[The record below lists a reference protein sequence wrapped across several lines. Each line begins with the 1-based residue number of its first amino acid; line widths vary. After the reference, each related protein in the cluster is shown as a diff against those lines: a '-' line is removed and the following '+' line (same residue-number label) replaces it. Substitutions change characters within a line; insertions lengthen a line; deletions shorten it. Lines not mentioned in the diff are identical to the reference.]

1 MAHTK
6 LTKKQIFT
14 RIILRLFLITLGACI
29 YALGLEG
36 FLIPNSFMDG
46 GVTGVSIMVS
56 SLTGGN
62 LSLLLI
68 LFNIPFLFFAYK
80 LMGKKFTIFSLY
92 GIIILS
98 LATALFRDIPAFTD
112 EMLLAT
118 IFGGGMLGVGLG
130 IVIRYG
136 AAMDGSEILGVVL
149 ASKFPFNV
157 SDFIMAFN
165 VIVFTCGGFVFG
177 GEAAMY
183 SVVAYIIAARLMDT
197 IVDGFNELS
206 SFHIITNKAEEM
218 GSSIVEELGKTVTY
232 VNAEGGYSGNHMKI
246 IYVIVSRLE
255 EAQLRDL
262 INDIDEHAF
271 VSVSTVNE
279 VKGQLFKKKKAHA

>member
-1 MAHTK
+1 MAQTK
-6 LTKKQIFT
+6 LTKRQIFT
-14 RIILRLFLITLGACI
+14 RIILRLFLITIGACI

-46 GVTGVSIMVS
+46 GVTGISIMIS
-56 SLTGGN
+56 SITGGS
-62 LSLLLI
+62 LSLFLI
-68 LFNIPFLFFAYK
+68 LLNIPFLFFAYK

-92 GIIILS
+92 GIIVLS
-98 LATALFRDIPAFTD
+98 IATALFRDIPAFTD

-118 IFGGGMLGVGLG
+118 IFGGGMLGIGLG

-136 AAMDGSEILGVVL
+136 AAMDGSEILGVLL
-149 ASKFPFNV
+149 ASKLPFNV

-165 VIVFTCGGFVFG
+165 VIVFICGGFVFG

-183 SVVAYIIAARLMDT
+183 SVLAYMIAAKLMDT

-206 SFHIITNKAEEM
+206 AFHIITDHVDEM
-218 GSSIVEELGKTVTY
+218 GTAIVRELGKTVTY
-232 VNAEGGYSGNHMKI
+232 LSGEGGYSGNRTKI
-246 IYVIVSRLE
+246 IYVVVSRLE

-262 INDIDEHAF
+262 IDDIDEHAF

-279 VKGQLFKKKKAHA
+279 VKGQSFKRKTV

>member
-1 MAHTK
+1 MAQTK
-6 LTKKQIFT
+6 LTKRQIFT
-14 RIILRLFLITLGACI
+14 RIILRLFLITIGACI

-46 GVTGVSIMVS
+46 GVTGISIMIS
-56 SLTGGN
+56 SITGGS
-62 LSLLLI
+62 LSLFLI
-68 LFNIPFLFFAYK
+68 LLNLPFLFFAYK

-92 GIIILS
+92 GIIVLS
-98 LATALFRDIPAFTD
+98 IATALFRDIPAFTD

-118 IFGGGMLGVGLG
+118 IFGGGMLGIGLG

-136 AAMDGSEILGVVL
+136 AAMNGSEILGVLL
-149 ASKFPFNV
+149 ASKLPFNV

-165 VIVFTCGGFVFG
+165 VIVFICGGFVFG

-183 SVVAYIIAARLMDT
+183 SVLAYMIAAKLMDT

-206 SFHIITNKAEEM
+206 AFHIITDHVDEM
-218 GSSIVEELGKTVTY
+218 GTAIVRELGKTVTY
-232 VNAEGGYSGNHMKI
+232 LSGEGGYSGNRTKI
-246 IYVIVSRLE
+246 IYVVISRLE

-262 INDIDEHAF
+262 IDDINEHAF

-279 VKGQLFKKKKAHA
+279 VKGQSFKRRTV

>member
-6 LTKKQIFT
+6 LTKRQIFT
-14 RIILRLFLITLGACI
+14 RIILRLFLITIGACI

-46 GVTGVSIMVS
+46 GVTGISIMIS
-56 SLTGGN
+56 SITGGN
-62 LSLLLI
+62 LSLFLI
-68 LFNIPFLFFAYK
+68 MLNIPFLFFAYK

-92 GIIILS
+92 GIIVLS
-98 LATALFRDIPAFTD
+98 IATALFRDIPAFTD

-118 IFGGGMLGVGLG
+118 IFGGGMLGIGLG

-136 AAMDGSEILGVVL
+136 AAMDGSEILGVLL
-149 ASKFPFNV
+149 ASKLPFNV

-165 VIVFTCGGFVFG
+165 VIVFICGGFVFG

-183 SVVAYIIAARLMDT
+183 SVLAYMIAAKLMDT
-197 IVDGFNELS
+197 VVDGFNELS
-206 SFHIITNKAEEM
+206 AFHIITDHVDEM
-218 GSSIVEELGKTVTY
+218 GTAIVRELGKTVTY
-232 VNAEGGYSGNHMKI
+232 LSGEGGYSGNRTKI
-246 IYVIVSRLE
+246 IYVVVSRLE

-262 INDIDEHAF
+262 IDDIDEHAF

-279 VKGQLFKKKKAHA
+279 VKGQLFKQKTA

>member
-6 LTKKQIFT
+6 LTKRQIFT
-14 RIILRLFLITLGACI
+14 RIILRLFLITIGACI

-46 GVTGVSIMVS
+46 GVTGISIMIS
-56 SLTGGN
+56 SITGGS
-62 LSLLLI
+62 LSLFLI
-68 LFNIPFLFFAYK
+68 LLNIPFLFFAYK

-92 GIIILS
+92 GIIVLS
-98 LATALFRDIPAFTD
+98 IATALFRDIPAFTD

-118 IFGGGMLGVGLG
+118 IFGGGMLGIGLG

-136 AAMDGSEILGVVL
+136 AAMDGSEILGVLL
-149 ASKFPFNV
+149 ASKLPFNV

-165 VIVFTCGGFVFG
+165 VIVFICGGFVFG

-183 SVVAYIIAARLMDT
+183 SVLAYMIAAKLMDT

-206 SFHIITNKAEEM
+206 AFHIITDHVDEM
-218 GSSIVEELGKTVTY
+218 GTAIVRELGKTVTY
-232 VNAEGGYSGNHMKI
+232 LSGEGGYSGNRTKI
-246 IYVIVSRLE
+246 IYVVVSRLE

-262 INDIDEHAF
+262 IDDIDEHAF

-279 VKGQLFKKKKAHA
+279 VKGQLFKQKTA

>member
-1 MAHTK
+1 MAQTK
-6 LTKKQIFT
+6 LTKRQLFT
-14 RIILRLFLITLGACI
+14 RIILRLFLITIGACI

-46 GVTGVSIMVS
+46 GVTGISIMIS
-56 SLTGGN
+56 SITGGS
-62 LSLLLI
+62 LSLFLI
-68 LFNIPFLFFAYK
+68 LLNLPFLFFAYK

-92 GIIILS
+92 GIIVLS
-98 LATALFRDIPAFTD
+98 IATALFRDIPAFTD

-118 IFGGGMLGVGLG
+118 IFGGGMLGIGLG

-136 AAMDGSEILGVVL
+136 AAMDGSEILGVLL
-149 ASKFPFNV
+149 ASKLPFNV

-165 VIVFTCGGFVFG
+165 VIVFICGGFVFG

-183 SVVAYIIAARLMDT
+183 SVLAYMIAAKLMDT

-206 SFHIITNKAEEM
+206 AFHIITDHVDEM
-218 GSSIVEELGKTVTY
+218 GTAIVRELGKTVTY
-232 VNAEGGYSGNHMKI
+232 LSGEGGYSGNRTKI
-246 IYVIVSRLE
+246 IYVVVSRLE

-262 INDIDEHAF
+262 IDDIDEHAF

-279 VKGQLFKKKKAHA
+279 VRGQSFKRKTV

>member
-1 MAHTK
+1 MGHTK

-14 RIILRLFLITLGACI
+14 RVILRLFLITLGAFI

-46 GVTGVSIMVS
+46 GVTGVSIIAS
-56 SLTGGN
+56 HLTAGSL
-62 LSLLLI
+62 SIFLI

-80 LMGKKFTIFSLY
+80 LMGKKFTVFSLY
-92 GIIILS
+92 GIIVLS
-98 LATALFRDIPAFTD
+98 IATAVFRNIPVFTD

-118 IFGGGMLGVGLG
+118 IFGGGMLGIGLG

-149 ASKFPFNV
+149 SSKFPFNV

-165 VIVFTCGGFVFG
+165 IIVFTVGGFVFG
-177 GEAAMY
+177 AEAAMY
-183 SVVAYIIAARLMDT
+183 SVVAYLIAAKVMDT
-197 IVDGFNELS
+197 VVDGFNQLS
-206 SFHIITNKAEEM
+206 SFYIITDKAEEM
-218 GSSIVEELGKTVTY
+218 GQAIVEELGKTVTY
-232 VNAEGGYSGNHMKI
+232 MHAEGGYSKNQIKI
-246 IYVIVSRLE
+246 IYVIVSILE
-255 EAQLRDL
+255 ESQLRDL

-279 VKGQLFKKKKAHA
+279 VKGKLFNKRKVLV

>member
-1 MAHTK
+1 MAQTK
-6 LTKKQIFT
+6 LTKRQIFT
-14 RIILRLFLITLGACI
+14 RIILRLFLITIGACI

-46 GVTGVSIMVS
+46 GVTGISIMIS
-56 SLTGGN
+56 SITGGS
-62 LSLLLI
+62 LSLFLI
-68 LFNIPFLFFAYK
+68 LLNLPFLFFAYK

-92 GIIILS
+92 GIIVLS
-98 LATALFRDIPAFTD
+98 IATALFRDIPAFTD

-118 IFGGGMLGVGLG
+118 IFGGGMLGIGLG

-136 AAMDGSEILGVVL
+136 ASMNGSEILGVLL
-149 ASKFPFNV
+149 ASKLPFNV

-165 VIVFTCGGFVFG
+165 VIVFICGGFVFG

-183 SVVAYIIAARLMDT
+183 SVLAYMIAAKLMDT

-206 SFHIITNKAEEM
+206 AFHIITDHVDEM
-218 GSSIVEELGKTVTY
+218 GTAIVRELGKTVTY
-232 VNAEGGYSGNHMKI
+232 LSGEGGYSGNRTKI
-246 IYVIVSRLE
+246 IYVVISRLE

-262 INDIDEHAF
+262 IDDINEHAF

-279 VKGQLFKKKKAHA
+279 VKGQSFKRRTV

>member
-1 MAHTK
+1 MAQTK
-6 LTKKQIFT
+6 LTKRQIFT
-14 RIILRLFLITLGACI
+14 RIILRLFLITIGACI

-46 GVTGVSIMVS
+46 GVTGISIMIS
-56 SLTGGN
+56 SITGGS
-62 LSLLLI
+62 LSLFLI
-68 LFNIPFLFFAYK
+68 LLNLPFLFFAYK

-92 GIIILS
+92 GIIVLS
-98 LATALFRDIPAFTD
+98 IATALFRDIPAFTD

-118 IFGGGMLGVGLG
+118 IFGGGMLGIGLG

-136 AAMDGSEILGVVL
+136 ASMNGSEILGVLL
-149 ASKFPFNV
+149 ASKLPFNV

-165 VIVFTCGGFVFG
+165 VIVFICGGFVFG

-183 SVVAYIIAARLMDT
+183 SVLAYMIAAKLMDT

-206 SFHIITNKAEEM
+206 AFHIITDHVDEM
-218 GSSIVEELGKTVTY
+218 GTAIVRELGKTVTY
-232 VNAEGGYSGNHMKI
+232 LSGEGGYSGNRTKI
-246 IYVIVSRLE
+246 IYVVVSRLE

-262 INDIDEHAF
+262 IDDIDEHAF

-279 VKGQLFKKKKAHA
+279 VKGQSFKRRTV

>member
-1 MAHTK
+1 MAQTK
-6 LTKKQIFT
+6 LTKRQIFT
-14 RIILRLFLITLGACI
+14 RIILRLFLITIGACI

-46 GVTGVSIMVS
+46 GVTGISIMIS
-56 SLTGGN
+56 SITGGS
-62 LSLLLI
+62 LSLFLI
-68 LFNIPFLFFAYK
+68 LLNLPFLFFAYK

-92 GIIILS
+92 GIIVLS
-98 LATALFRDIPAFTD
+98 IATALFRDIPAFTD

-118 IFGGGMLGVGLG
+118 IFGGGMLGIGLG

-136 AAMDGSEILGVVL
+136 AAMNGSEILGVLL
-149 ASKFPFNV
+149 ASKLPFNV

-165 VIVFTCGGFVFG
+165 VIVFICGGFVFG

-183 SVVAYIIAARLMDT
+183 SVLAYMIAAKLMDT

-206 SFHIITNKAEEM
+206 AFHIITDHVDEM
-218 GSSIVEELGKTVTY
+218 GTAIVRELGKTVTY
-232 VNAEGGYSGNHMKI
+232 LSGEGGYSGNRTKI
-246 IYVIVSRLE
+246 IYVVVSRLE

-262 INDIDEHAF
+262 IDDIDEHAF

-279 VKGQLFKKKKAHA
+279 VKGQSFKRRTV

>member
-1 MAHTK
+1 MAQTK
-6 LTKKQIFT
+6 LTKRQIFT
-14 RIILRLFLITLGACI
+14 RIILRLFLITIGACI

-46 GVTGVSIMVS
+46 GVTGISIMIS
-56 SLTGGN
+56 SITGGS
-62 LSLLLI
+62 LSLFLI
-68 LFNIPFLFFAYK
+68 LLNLPFLFFAYK

-92 GIIILS
+92 GIIVLS
-98 LATALFRDIPAFTD
+98 IATALFRDIPAFTD

-118 IFGGGMLGVGLG
+118 IFGGGMLGIGLG

-136 AAMDGSEILGVVL
+136 AAMNGSEILGVLL
-149 ASKFPFNV
+149 ASKLPFNV

-165 VIVFTCGGFVFG
+165 VIVFICGGFVFG

-183 SVVAYIIAARLMDT
+183 SVLAYMIAAKLMDT

-206 SFHIITNKAEEM
+206 AFHIITDHVDEM
-218 GSSIVEELGKTVTY
+218 GTAIVRELGKTVTY
-232 VNAEGGYSGNHMKI
+232 LSGEGGYSGNRTKI
-246 IYVIVSRLE
+246 IYVVVSRLE

-262 INDIDEHAF
+262 IDDINEHAF

-279 VKGQLFKKKKAHA
+279 VKGQSFKRRTV

>member
-1 MAHTK
+1 MPQTK
-6 LTKKQIFT
+6 LTKQQIFT
-14 RIILRLFLITLGACI
+14 RIILRTFLITIGACI

-46 GVTGVSIMVS
+46 GVTGISIIVS
-56 SLTGGN
+56 SLTGGS
-62 LSLLLI
+62 LSLFLI

-92 GIIILS
+92 GIIVLS
-98 LATALFRDIPAFTD
+98 IATALFHDIPAFTD

-118 IFGGGMLGVGLG
+118 IFGGGMLGIGLG

-149 ASKFPFNV
+149 ASKLPFNV

-165 VIVFTCGGFVFG
+165 VIVFTVGGFVFG

-183 SVVAYIIAARLMDT
+183 SVLAYMIAAKLMDT
-197 IVDGFNELS
+197 VVDGFNELS
-206 SFHIITNKAEEM
+206 AFHIITEHVDEM
-218 GSSIVEELGKTVTY
+218 GQAIVEELGKTVTY
-232 VNAEGGYSGNHMKI
+232 LKGERGFSGNETKI
-246 IYVIVSRLE
+246 IYVVVSRLE
-255 EAQLRDL
+255 EAQLRDV
-262 INDIDEHAF
+262 IDDIDEHAF

-279 VKGQLFKKKKAHA
+279 VKGKLFKKRMV

>member
-1 MAHTK
+1 MAQTK
-6 LTKKQIFT
+6 LTKRQIFT
-14 RIILRLFLITLGACI
+14 RIILRLFLITIGACI

-46 GVTGVSIMVS
+46 GVTGISIMIS
-56 SLTGGN
+56 SITGGS
-62 LSLLLI
+62 LSLFLI
-68 LFNIPFLFFAYK
+68 LLNLPFLFFAYK

-92 GIIILS
+92 GIIVLS
-98 LATALFRDIPAFTD
+98 IATALFRDIPAFTD

-118 IFGGGMLGVGLG
+118 IFGGGMLGIGLG

-136 AAMDGSEILGVVL
+136 AAMDGSEILGVLL
-149 ASKFPFNV
+149 ASKLPFNV

-165 VIVFTCGGFVFG
+165 VIVFICGGFVFG

-183 SVVAYIIAARLMDT
+183 SVLAYMIAAKLMDT

-206 SFHIITNKAEEM
+206 AFHIITDHVDEM
-218 GSSIVEELGKTVTY
+218 GTAIVRELGKTVTY
-232 VNAEGGYSGNHMKI
+232 LSGEGGYSGNRTKI
-246 IYVIVSRLE
+246 IYVVVSRLE

-262 INDIDEHAF
+262 IDDIDEHAF

-279 VKGQLFKKKKAHA
+279 VKGQSFKRKSV